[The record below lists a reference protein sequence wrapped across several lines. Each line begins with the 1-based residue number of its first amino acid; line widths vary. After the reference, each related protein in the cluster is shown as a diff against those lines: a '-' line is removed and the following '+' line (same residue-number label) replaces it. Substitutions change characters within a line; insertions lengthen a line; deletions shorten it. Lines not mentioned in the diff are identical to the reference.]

1 MGEGMFPYNGIEKSK
16 MRLIRSVAVT
26 VTMMMI
32 INRAS
37 PLEKA
42 HGL

>member
-1 MGEGMFPYNGIEKSK
+1 LFTNAPTQQSDDQLQMM
-16 MRLIRSVAVT
+16 MM
-26 VTMMMI
+26 MMMI

-37 PLEKA
+37 LLEKA